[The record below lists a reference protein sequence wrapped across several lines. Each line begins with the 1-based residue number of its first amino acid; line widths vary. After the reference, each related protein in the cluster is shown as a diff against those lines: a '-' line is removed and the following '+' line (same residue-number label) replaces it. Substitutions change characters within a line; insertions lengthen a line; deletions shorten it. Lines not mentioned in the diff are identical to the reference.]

1 MHQRHSTAS
10 TPWPQAN
17 LLAANQA
24 TVFAIKEL
32 IVHPT
37 QQSLIRNKAQIQQFK
52 TYTKQLKQRRSIYAN
67 VNMGE
72 SGGTLALPD
81 YLNYVKG
88 TSDNDERIL
97 LKIRILD
104 TTFKLVSK
112 FRLTKISEVI
122 RRLNRQLRHQS
133 GPS

>member
-1 MHQRHSTAS
+1 
-10 TPWPQAN
+10 
-17 LLAANQA
+17 
-24 TVFAIKEL
+24 
-32 IVHPT
+32 
-37 QQSLIRNKAQIQQFK
+37 
-52 TYTKQLKQRRSIYAN
+52 
-67 VNMGE
+67 MGE

-81 YLNYVKG
+81 YLNDGKG

-133 GPS
+133 EPS

>member
-1 MHQRHSTAS
+1 MA
-10 TPWPQAN
+10 
-17 LLAANQA
+17 
-24 TVFAIKEL
+24 
-32 IVHPT
+32 
-37 QQSLIRNKAQIQQFK
+37 
-52 TYTKQLKQRRSIYAN
+52 
-67 VNMGE
+67 E

-88 TSDNDERIL
+88 TSDNDESIL

-133 GPS
+133 EPS